1 MGKKK
6 NKKKNTI
13 NLAAP
18 PTTEE
23 NNFAELDAS
32 KAIAAPED
40 GAANVPVC
48 KAP

>member
-18 PTTEE
+18 PAIED

-32 KAIAAPED
+32 KAIAPPQD
-40 GAANVPVC
+40 GGAKVPVC